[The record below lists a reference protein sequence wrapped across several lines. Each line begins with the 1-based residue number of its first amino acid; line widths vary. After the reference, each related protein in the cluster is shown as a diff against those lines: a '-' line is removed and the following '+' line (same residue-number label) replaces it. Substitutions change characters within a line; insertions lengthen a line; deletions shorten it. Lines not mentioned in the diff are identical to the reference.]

1 MRVLHFKSYTSGGGY
16 QDPTVLCDVLAKKEI
31 ESRLLCKA
39 SSPARGRQLLFNRL
53 IRRSFVSLSR
63 EPWHGTRR
71 LLLSP
76 GPENWEKIDVD
87 LHTGADRFHFR
98 ALEEVVVKQGMI
110 ALQALDDHGG
120 TNLGVKSKGFLAWS
134 YCPNIVVFRR
144 E

>member
-1 MRVLHFKSYTSGGGY
+1 MQSLAARQRAPASLQSVNSSF
-16 QDPTVLCDVLAKKEI
+16 LCFPVPRTLA
-31 ESRLLCKA
+31 RN
-39 SSPARGRQLLFNRL
+39 PA
-53 IRRSFVSLSR
+53 
-63 EPWHGTRR
+63 T
-71 LLLSP
+71 LLSP

-87 LHTGADRFHFR
+87 LHTGADRFDFR

-120 TNLGVKSKGFLAWS
+120 TNLGVKSKGFVAWG